1 MGNVEFQ
8 ETTNIDVLGAMTG
21 DVVDKS
27 DLEQGSTEH
36 GTQLHVYIVFE
47 DGVSIEDG
55 IKAIEN
61 TVLDGEELEVV
72 RKDTTGNAV
81 VAIVTS
87 AQNNEIEQMQ
97 EVKTVKINEAVDTT
111 VTTGES
117 SQSDT
122 TTKTGSNG
130 SLNANPNGT
139 DQENAGNGETALSEA
154 DQSQSGNSSQEAQS
168 NSEKASSQTNQSTEE
183 TSTVTGQ
190 AIEETS
196 TQEGQATEES
206 STIATTETEQGNSN
220 NTEIYIA
227 GSIIL
232 VLVAMVI
239 AFVFRKR

>member
-27 DLEQGSTEH
+27 DMEQGSTEL

-47 DGVSIEDG
+47 EGVSIEDG

-130 SLNANPNGT
+130 SLNSNPNGT

-168 NSEKASSQTNQSTEE
+168 NSGKASSKTIQSTEE
-183 TSTVTGQ
+183 TSIVTGQ
-190 AIEETS
+190 ATEETS

-239 AFVFRKR
+239 AFVFRRR

>member
-27 DLEQGSTEH
+27 DLEQGSTEL

-111 VTTGES
+111 VTTGEN

-122 TTKTGSNG
+122 TTKKGSNG
-130 SLNANPNGT
+130 SLNSNSNGT

-168 NSEKASSQTNQSTEE
+168 NSEKASSQTDQSTEE
-183 TSTVTGQ
+183 TLTVTGQ
-190 AIEETS
+190 ATDETS
-196 TQEGQATEES
+196 TQEGQATEET

-239 AFVFRKR
+239 AFVFRRR